1 MYCKEDGEFV
11 IECRRS
17 CKREVVC
24 VVKGWEYGRKIDNIC
39 NTYMNKSVYML
50 NIVCCFRNKYYFI
63 ESGNH
68 VVLVS
73 VSLDWKWKG
82 SKW

>member
-24 VVKGWEYGRKIDNIC
+24 VVKG
-39 NTYMNKSVYML
+39 
-50 NIVCCFRNKYYFI
+50 
-63 ESGNH
+63 
-68 VVLVS
+68 
-73 VSLDWKWKG
+73 
-82 SKW
+82 

>member
-24 VVKGWEYGRKIDNIC
+24 VVNG
-39 NTYMNKSVYML
+39 
-50 NIVCCFRNKYYFI
+50 
-63 ESGNH
+63 
-68 VVLVS
+68 
-73 VSLDWKWKG
+73 
-82 SKW
+82 